1 MTRPLIG
8 IAADVDTDRVSL
20 RRNYEAVIRA
30 AGGVPVL
37 LAPPR
42 GASGEG
48 RDRGRPTPIA
58 RAAATE
64 WLARVDGLLLTGGD
78 DPIMEAFGV
87 ATHPKA
93 TPVHEDRQA
102 NEVALL
108 DALEEFPHLPVF
120 GICLGMQMMTLHAG
134 GVMDQHLPDAF
145 PTAADH
151 HGNKLHAV
159 EGTLGSGV
167 VTSHHRQAMTDAG
180 RLTIVGRSPDGLIEA
195 VADPS
200 HAFRLGVQWHPERTP
215 SGPLGLDLVE
225 RFIAACRNVR

>member
-8 IAADVDTDRVSL
+8 IAADVDADRAVL
-20 RRNYEAVIRA
+20 RRNYDAVVRA

-37 LAPPR
+37 LAPSR
-42 GASGEG
+42 GASAEG
-48 RDRGRPTPIA
+48 AARGKPSPLA
-58 RAAATE
+58 RIAAAE
-64 WLARVDGLLLTGGD
+64 WLSRVDGLLLTGGD

-93 TPVHEDRQA
+93 TPVHEDRHA
-102 NEVALL
+102 SELALL
-108 DALEEFPHLPVF
+108 DALADFPHLPVF

-134 GVMDQHLPDAF
+134 GTMDQHLPDGFA
-145 PTAADH
+145 TAADH
-151 HGNKLHAV
+151 HGNKPHAV
-159 EGTLGSGV
+159 EGTLGSGT

-180 RLTIVGRSPDGLIEA
+180 RLTVVGRAPDGLIEA

-215 SGPLGLDLVE
+215 SGPLGLTLVE
-225 RFIAACRNVR
+225 RFVAACRNVR